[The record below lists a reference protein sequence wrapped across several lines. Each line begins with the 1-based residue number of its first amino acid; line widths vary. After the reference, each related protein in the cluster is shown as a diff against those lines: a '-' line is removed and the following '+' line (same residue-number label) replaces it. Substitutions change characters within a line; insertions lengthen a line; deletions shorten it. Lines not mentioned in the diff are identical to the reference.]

1 VDKNHIV
8 ILGGAQWDGNFTIF
22 NDPDFDN
29 KMMYTCHR
37 YGCDTLQ
44 QNLQDFFDFRSKVN
58 LPLYMGETGEN
69 SDVWIRGFRR
79 LLERNNMGWTFW
91 PYKKMENTRCMVTVH
106 KPQNCDVIIE
116 FAEKDRSSFAKIREN
131 RPSQEMVKAALKELL
146 ENIRFSRC
154 SINKGYI
161 EGLGMKP

>member
-1 VDKNHIV
+1 
-8 ILGGAQWDGNFTIF
+8 
-22 NDPDFDN
+22 
-29 KMMYTCHR
+29 
-37 YGCDTLQ
+37 
-44 QNLQDFFDFRSKVN
+44 
-58 LPLYMGETGEN
+58 MGETGEN

-106 KPQNCDVIIE
+106 KPQNWDVIIE